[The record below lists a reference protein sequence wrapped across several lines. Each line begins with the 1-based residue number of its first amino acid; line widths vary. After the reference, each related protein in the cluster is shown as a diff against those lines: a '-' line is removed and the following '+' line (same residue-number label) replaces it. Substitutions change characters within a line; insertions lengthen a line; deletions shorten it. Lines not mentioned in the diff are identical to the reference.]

1 MIDKLKE
8 LASNSLFRLIVFFIL
23 TIIILD
29 IFFPL
34 PELKPY
40 SKTIYSKNG
49 TLLNSYLAEDDK
61 WRMRT
66 RLDEVTP
73 DLIEAIIEKED
84 SWFYWHLGVNPVSVI
99 RALVQNISSG
109 KRVSGA
115 STITMQVARLLE
127 PAERTYWNKFL
138 EILRAMQLEFHYS
151 KNEILEIYLSH
162 LPFGGNIE
170 GVKSASFIYFNR
182 PPDKLS
188 LSQSIL
194 LTIIPNDPNSLRLD
208 IDTKNTKIKRDEWI
222 DRFIVDE
229 VFKKQDLI
237 DAKDEQVISAR
248 YEVPNLA
255 PHFSRYT
262 ADKINSDQINSS
274 IDLSIQNKAETLLK
288 KYVDRVKGK
297 GVTNGAVLII
307 DNSNSNVVG
316 YCGSA
321 DFFDESTSGQVN
333 GITSVRSPGSALKP
347 ALYAYAFDYGFL
359 TPQMRLLDIPTDFG
373 GYEPENYDLK
383 FYGDVTTEFALSNS
397 LNVPAVRLLRTVGI
411 SNMLNLFERA
421 GFETIARNKNKL
433 GLSLILGG
441 CGVTLEELTRI
452 FSAFASKGELHNFS
466 YIKTSKKDGGVKIFT
481 EESAY
486 LIGRILSKNERP
498 DFPAEFLFSTKQPL
512 IAWKT
517 GTSYGKRDAWAVGFN
532 TNYTIGVWMGNFDG
546 KGSPHLSGAEM
557 AVPLLFDLFNSIDY
571 DSKNEWF
578 EVPQNLRIRKV
589 CTETGLLPSKYCK
602 NIIEDYYIENH
613 SPNLQCQLYKELF
626 VSEDETVEYCPECL
640 PKEGYKKVAYPFY
653 DPELTLW
660 QNRNNIQVKR
670 PPRHNPDCSARYT
683 SEGPVITSP
692 SAEFEYFI
700 EKGNEEEILLQAAS
714 DPNVKTHY
722 WFVNDKFYKKCVPTE
737 KIFLQA
743 KEGKLKITCMDD
755 RGRETTVKVKV
766 NGY

>member
-8 LASNSLFRLIVFFIL
+8 LASNNLFRLIVFFIL
-23 TIIILD
+23 TTIILD

-208 IDTKNTKIKRDEWI
+208 IDTKNAKIKRDEWI
-222 DRFIVDE
+222 DRFIEDE
-229 VFKKQDLI
+229 VFKKQDLL
-237 DAKDEQVISAR
+237 DAKDEPIISAR

-466 YIKTSKKDGGVKIFT
+466 YIKTGKKDGGVKIFT

-613 SPNLQCQLYKELF
+613 SPNLQCDLYKELF

-766 NGY
+766 SGY